1 MKSQDSFNEIKD
13 SFEPET
19 EIQNEILNLEKDVEK
34 AEEIIREIKK
44 RIVKLKDIAWDK
56 TSKKEAKDMFKV
68 LQKEKDFINVKT
80 NKGDVNVNQDFME
93 KEKKHLDNTNLRG
106 MITKEEL
113 LSFPKV
119 AKNVEPEFSIK
130 HQGNVWSVEA
140 NDGSKIVYGE
150 RTWDKQSHLLTAH
163 SKTERGERIYSKKDN
178 KQDRANGVSFAE
190 QFKDRDCNSP
200 ALSES
205 ISNNSKK
212 SNKIT
217 QQELDNIGKLT
228 SKAVNKVLND
238 KNKSE
243 NDKNK
248 DLSDAR

>member
-1 MKSQDSFNEIKD
+1 
-13 SFEPET
+13 
-19 EIQNEILNLEKDVEK
+19 
-34 AEEIIREIKK
+34 
-44 RIVKLKDIAWDK
+44 
-56 TSKKEAKDMFKV
+56 
-68 LQKEKDFINVKT
+68 
-80 NKGDVNVNQDFME
+80 
-93 KEKKHLDNTNLRG
+93 
-106 MITKEEL
+106 MITKEEM

-130 HQGNVWSVEA
+130 YQGNVWSVEA